1 MNLLK
6 RASLLALATI
16 LDQVDNTIK
25 GCFECRTLFTFGK
38 GFLFSISKK
47 KKISVDTCRL
57 PLICFQT

>member
-6 RASLLALATI
+6 GASPLALTTI

-47 KKISVDTCRL
+47 KKN
-57 PLICFQT
+57 